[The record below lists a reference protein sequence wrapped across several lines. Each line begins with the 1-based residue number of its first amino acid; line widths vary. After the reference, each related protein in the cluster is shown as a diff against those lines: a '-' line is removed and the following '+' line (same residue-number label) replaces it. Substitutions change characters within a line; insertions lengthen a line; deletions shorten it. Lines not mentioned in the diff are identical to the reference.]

1 MKHEDE
7 IAKQTGITRTRLR
20 NARMRH
26 LERNRHWEKDGRKIM
41 YTKEGEEKILEVLGF
56 PEETKLVEPKPEVV
70 EEMRV
75 GRYDF
80 KNKHVIEGI
89 REDGT
94 KVIVRVRDNTNFRP
108 FHHNGSPMVFPARY
122 DGRTWWINRNCPRQ
136 VGRW

>member
-20 NARMRH
+20 NARMKH
-26 LERNRHWEKDGRKIM
+26 LEKDKHWEKDGRKIM
-41 YTKEGEEKILEVLGF
+41 YTKQGEEKILEVL
-56 PEETKLVEPKPEVV
+56 
-70 EEMRV
+70 
-75 GRYDF
+75 
-80 KNKHVIEGI
+80 EGI